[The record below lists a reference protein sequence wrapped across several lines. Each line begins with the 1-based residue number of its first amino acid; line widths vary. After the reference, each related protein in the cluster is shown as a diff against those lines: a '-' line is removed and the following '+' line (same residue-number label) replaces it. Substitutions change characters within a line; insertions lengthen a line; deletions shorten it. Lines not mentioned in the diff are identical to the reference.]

1 MEKIKIRQAVIVEG
15 KYDKIKLENIID
27 AFILETNGF
36 GIFKDKEKLSFIKK
50 LADERGI
57 IILTD
62 SDHAGF
68 MIRNHL
74 TSAIPTE
81 KITNVYIPDIMG
93 KEKRKT
99 SPSKEGKIGVEG
111 MSKEILLE
119 ALNKANINCESIEKG
134 EEVTNYDLFELGLS
148 GTPNAKQNKK
158 KLLKK
163 LELPEFL
170 STSSLLSCIN
180 NMMTREEFLK
190 IAKDGIN

>member
-1 MEKIKIRQAVIVEG
+1 MEKIKISQAVIVEG

-74 TSAIPTE
+74 TSAIPKE
-81 KITNVYIPDIMG
+81 KIV
-93 KEKRKT
+93 
-99 SPSKEGKIGVEG
+99 
-111 MSKEILLE
+111 
-119 ALNKANINCESIEKG
+119 
-134 EEVTNYDLFELGLS
+134 F
-148 GTPNAKQNKK
+148 
-158 KLLKK
+158 
-163 LELPEFL
+163 
-170 STSSLLSCIN
+170 SL
-180 NMMTREEFLK
+180 
-190 IAKDGIN
+190 